1 MNENFSFK
9 MGVIFAASL
18 DMGENFLDILHE
30 VLLPV
35 RPPSLT
41 YLTLGV
47 MMGPY
52 ARDVVYL
59 SGHWRRG
66 WQTTFPGDILF
77 L

>member
-1 MNENFSFK
+1 MNIANFDYIGK
-9 MGVIFAASL
+9 LEKTYIY
-18 DMGENFLDILHE
+18 
-30 VLLPV
+30 LLPV

-47 MMGPY
+47 MLEPY

-59 SGHWRRG
+59 SGEWHRVGRRH
-66 WQTTFPGDILF
+66 FAVHLLF